1 VRRHLLGQGFALQH
15 QLHGTNSLAF
25 MLKTKSSS
33 WISPDKYPGS
43 LAMAAMGSSVLK
55 QTQIQTDSSSFHAF
69 EICDF
74 IVLKTISRGCE
85 DWEGRSAVVSDS

>member
-1 VRRHLLGQGFALQH
+1 
-15 QLHGTNSLAF
+15 
-25 MLKTKSSS
+25 MLKTKSNS

-43 LAMAAMGSSVLK
+43 LAMAAMAAMAAMGSSVLK